1 MSRSLSPDLVW
12 DRIRAVIE
20 TRHCLSERERRALRV
35 RKVWRFGP
43 RGYGEQTLVGF
54 PSLFGVLDA
63 AVYARAA
70 TINLTR
76 SEVHQ
81 VKNFWGRAGL
91 LGGTD
96 QCLDGLHRPGY
107 DGRRVPYAGLHGVLL
122 SHWFDVIR
130 HSDDGSNSGNVTDG
144 RRKFLDGGLRS

>member
-81 VKNFWGRAGL
+81 VKNFWGAPDFWAEPISAWMACIAPGTMAAGFLMRACMGSSCHI
-91 LGGTD
+91 GST
-96 QCLDGLHRPGY
+96 
-107 DGRRVPYAGLHGVLL
+107 
-122 SHWFDVIR
+122 SSVIAMT
-130 HSDDGSNSGNVTDG
+130 VQTVEM
-144 RRKFLDGGLRS
+144 